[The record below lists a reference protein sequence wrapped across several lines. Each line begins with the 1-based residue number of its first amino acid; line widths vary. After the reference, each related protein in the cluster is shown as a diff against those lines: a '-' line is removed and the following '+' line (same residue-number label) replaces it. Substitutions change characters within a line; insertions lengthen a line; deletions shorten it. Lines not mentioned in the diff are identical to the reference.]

1 MSITY
6 QETTEGIGP
15 NDLQSFFVGWPDRPT
30 PGNHMAILMGSGVV
44 VLALSDKS
52 RVVGFVTAITD
63 GVSCAYIPHLE
74 VLPEWQGRGIGT
86 ELMRR
91 MMLKLETIRAIDV
104 ICDEEV
110 RGFYERLGF
119 KAWRGMIIRK
129 PSESHW
135 VN

>member
-1 MSITY
+1 
-6 QETTEGIGP
+6 
-15 NDLQSFFVGWPDRPT
+15 
-30 PGNHMAILMGSGVV
+30 
-44 VLALSDKS
+44 
-52 RVVGFVTAITD
+52 
-63 GVSCAYIPHLE
+63 
-74 VLPEWQGRGIGT
+74 
-86 ELMRR
+86 MRR
-91 MMLKLETIRAIDV
+91 VMAKLETIRAIDV

>member
-15 NDLQSFFVGWPDRPT
+15 NDLQGFFVGWPDRPS
-30 PGNHMAILMGSGVV
+30 PENHMAILMGSDLV

-74 VLPEWQGRGIGT
+74 VLPEWQGDGIGT

-91 MMLKLETIRAIDV
+91 MMAKLETIRAIDV

-129 PSESHW
+129 PPESHW